1 MLCYFA
7 AVSIHFI
14 CFSLIAKFL
23 FLSARRDI
31 VAHFFLSLF
40 FVLCSNIVIISI
52 FFALHS
58 MLDKKINAISENAR
72 IVFVVAAADKIRSA
86 YLPLH

>member
-1 MLCYFA
+1 
-7 AVSIHFI
+7 
-14 CFSLIAKFL
+14 
-23 FLSARRDI
+23 
-31 VAHFFLSLF
+31 
-40 FVLCSNIVIISI
+40 
-52 FFALHS
+52 